1 MLSTQPFPSPYPKPL
16 LVDLHPLS
24 AVCLFLPGHVL
35 GYASGFILSSFLLD
49 RFYELFHRS
58 INPLMLSAP
67 MTAQVFYLLW
77 INGYYDS
84 YPFMQQLLLLDGY
97 VSPVT
102 SGFPP
107 IPIFHV
113 TFTVLICMQT
123 TFIMHLH
130 YYSSPFILVWKLV
143 PLADMVDEI
152 SSLMDNLHFT
162 EDETTDVPPLSNE
175 EAEPDRDQETM
186 LIGKILS
193 TMLPDGDSFIRVFN
207 SIWGTSILAIHM
219 LQPHFFLF
227 KFTNLASMAMIKH
240 RGPGSFDGDMV
251 AFTPFNPL
259 LSLPELD
266 FTRQL
271 FWVRIYQLPLGLVDK
286 C

>member
-24 AVCLFLPGHVL
+24 AVCLVGKPGYLTYMV
-35 GYASGFILSSFLLD
+35 FIAD
-49 RFYELFHRS
+49 
-58 INPLMLSAP
+58 
-67 MTAQVFYLLW
+67 
-77 INGYYDS
+77 
-84 YPFMQQLLLLDGY
+84 
-97 VSPVT
+97 
-102 SGFPP
+102 PP
-107 IPIFHV
+107 
-113 TFTVLICMQT
+113 
-123 TFIMHLH
+123 H
-130 YYSSPFILVWKLV
+130 YT
-143 PLADMVDEI
+143 DMVDEI